1 MTRCT
6 KSQNF
11 ATVIQTKK
19 KLNAHLEC
27 FILEACNIIPKS
39 QQKSSCM
46 TFSARKIYRAA
57 MSLNRYEWLLRTI
70 TFHDHNTVRAD
81 FLKDN

>member
-1 MTRCT
+1 MNRCT

-19 KLNAHLEC
+19 KLNAYLEC

-39 QQKSSCM
+39 QQKSSG
-46 TFSARKIYRAA
+46 
-57 MSLNRYEWLLRTI
+57 I
-70 TFHDHNTVRAD
+70 TS
-81 FLKDN
+81 FLQGKYTGKQCH

>member
-19 KLNAHLEC
+19 KLNAYLEC

-39 QQKSSCM
+39 QQKSSG
-46 TFSARKIYRAA
+46 
-57 MSLNRYEWLLRTI
+57 I
-70 TFHDHNTVRAD
+70 TC
-81 FLKDN
+81 FLQGKYTGKQCH